1 MGASRFDIARGRS
14 PGSRPEAG
22 CRHNRGGAGVPESGG
37 GATAH
42 CSVHTRGAR
51 LEARRPQPVLR
62 IPDRAGSLLERP
74 LARAP
79 NSHRVRFAELAAN
92 PIKITD
98 TTFRDAH
105 QSLLATRLE
114 MADMEPVAAAMDEIG
129 FHSMEVWGGATF
141 DAATRF
147 LNEDPWERLRTFK
160 RLMPNTPLMMLLR
173 GQSLVG
179 YRAYAD
185 DVVDTFIDRAAQ
197 VGIDIFRVFDALN
210 DEWNLEQAARAV
222 KASGKHLQMAICYS
236 ITEGGRLGGPI
247 YSLDY
252 YVDRARRFQDMGA
265 DSICIKDMGGLLA
278 PYDAFDLVT
287 ALKPVLNVPLQ
298 LHTHYTSG
306 MASMTV
312 LKAIEAG
319 VDVVDTCL
327 APLAMRTA
335 QPAIE
340 PLEVALRG
348 TERDCG
354 LDLAAIL
361 EVGDYLESVLPKYR
375 HLMQDSKSAVI
386 DVRVLDHQ
394 IPGGMAS
401 NLISQLREA
410 NALDRLEEVLA
421 ELPRTRRDL
430 GNPPL
435 VTPMSQMIG
444 SQSVS
449 NVLFGRYA
457 MVSDQVREY
466 ASGMYGRPPAL
477 LDPEVRSIALR
488 GDARDGRPITGKPS
502 ALLAP
507 ELERAAEQVRPLSD
521 DLEDVLTYALFPSTG
536 MRFLRVKYGM
546 DPRPGS
552 SAPAAQSPEQPET
565 LPEKSSRAR
574 AFNVFVEGSVYSV
587 EVDPLQS
594 TPSAIAA
601 QPQRPTAAPAP
612 AAAAAASAPTLAAEG
627 EAAITAPM
635 PGIVLRYVV
644 EVGQSVAAGDPVL
657 VLEAMKME
665 NTLPSP
671 ISGSVKSL
679 LLDAGVT
686 VSKDDVLAV
695 IAP

>member
-1 MGASRFDIARGRS
+1 M
-14 PGSRPEAG
+14 
-22 CRHNRGGAGVPESGG
+22 
-37 GATAH
+37 
-42 CSVHTRGAR
+42 
-51 LEARRPQPVLR
+51 
-62 IPDRAGSLLERP
+62 
-74 LARAP
+74 
-79 NSHRVRFAELAAN
+79 AAN

-114 MADMEPVAAAMDEIG
+114 MADMEPIASAMDAIG
-129 FHSMEVWGGATF
+129 YHSMEVWGGATF

-147 LNEDPWERLRTFK
+147 LDEDPWDRLRTFK
-160 RLMPNTPLMMLLR
+160 RLVPNTPLMMLLR

-185 DVVDTFIDRAAQ
+185 DVVDAFVDRAAQ

-210 DEWNLEQAARAV
+210 DEWNLERAAQAV

-252 YVDRARRFQDMGA
+252 FVERARRFQDMGA
-265 DSICIKDMGGLLA
+265 DSICIKDMGGVLA
-278 PYDAFDLVT
+278 PYDAHDLVT
-287 ALKPVLNVPLQ
+287 ALKSVLNVPLQ

-327 APLAMRTA
+327 APLALRTA

-348 TERDCG
+348 TDRDCG

-361 EVGDYLESVLPKYR
+361 EIGDYLESVLPKYR
-375 HLMQDSKSAVI
+375 HLMQDPRSAVI

-410 NALDRLEEVLA
+410 NALDRLDEVLA
-421 ELPRTRRDL
+421 EVPRTRRDL

-466 ASGMYGRPPAL
+466 ASGMYGRPPAQ

-488 GDARDGRPITGKPS
+488 GDARENRPVSDKPS
-502 ALLAP
+502 ALLEP
-507 ELERAAEQVRPLSD
+507 EMEQAAEKISEFSD
-521 DLEDVLTYALFPSTG
+521 DVEDVLTYALFPSTG
-536 MRFLRVKYGM
+536 MRFLRRKHGL
-546 DPRPGS
+546 DPRPDRTA
-552 SAPAAQSPEQPET
+552 APPPDEPVAAQPDEA
-565 LPEKSSRAR
+565 PEKSARTR
-574 AFNVFVEGSVYSV
+574 AFNVFVEGSYYKV
-587 EVDPLQS
+587 EVDPLQP
-594 TPSAIAA
+594 TTAA
-601 QPQRPTAAPAP
+601 VVQPQRPPAAPSQP
-612 AAAAAASAPTLAAEG
+612 AAAPTAPETAQAAEG
-627 EAAITAPM
+627 EATITAPM

-644 EVGQSVAAGDPVL
+644 EVGQTVSAGDPVL

-679 LLDAGVT
+679 SFDVGVT

-695 IAP
+695 IEP